1 MNIISSVCNKCS
13 YIRSAV
19 YWICVLLLIIPFFF
33 AENLTAQNNLHFN
46 YLTVNNGLSQNS
58 ITSIIQDSKG
68 LIWIASYDGLN
79 RFDGFSTLIKRHESK
94 NKNSLTENRILCMTE
109 HRNGK
114 IWIGTDGGGI
124 NVYDPGSD
132 NFSHYTV
139 QDGTIP
145 NNTIFCIVSDSSGN
159 MWVGTEK
166 GLLRAKLNGSNTI
179 TFDYFDDW
187 GIVSKLLC
195 DKTGNI
201 WVVSEN
207 GLYVIP
213 SDYTTAGKAS
223 NAIKINEVQDPYIT
237 TLFCDHLNNIW
248 VATYNSLF
256 KIRDF
261 EGTNKSLDI
270 KDLYNVLFKNVKP
283 VIRGIVE
290 DRDNNIWI
298 GTDNSGLFKFSA
310 DKSGILHNTNYY
322 NTSKPFCNISDNS
335 IRALFVDKT
344 NVLWLG
350 FHKRGVNYTDI
361 CGKNFHLLHEL
372 CSPEMNELGYK
383 SKFISSFIC
392 DSQDNIWIVTES
404 EGVYVYNYKS
414 KQIQYLNNFQGYKST
429 GSVLETHNRDVWMG
443 GESCLYSIKEEQ
455 ANRNNFSPKRIG
467 LDTSVGIIRTLCE
480 DINGDIWFGSLTG
493 KGLYRYNPQ
502 KGHLKLYDI
511 KNKIPSEKIFYLL
524 AEKNMPIIW
533 VGTLDGGLAKIKYSD
548 FENNIETEVYTT
560 EGEFSLTS
568 NHIWNIYKDKSERIW
583 IGTDAGLNKVVCDKS
598 GNILSISS
606 IDIPTLNGIKVMAI
620 TEDKDGNLWLNC
632 SQGLYF
638 FNPQT
643 NETQVYTHQDGLQS
657 NTFTEASVITKDGWI
672 YTGGINGINYFHPSQ
687 IKQNPY
693 KSDVA
698 IVNLRIHGKIVRPGE
713 VFGNKQIL
721 DQDINQIKK
730 LVLDYKS
737 NSFMFEFVG
746 IHYAIPNKNQFQ
758 FQLEGFDENWVHTTS
773 ALRIAAYSNLPPGNY
788 TFKIKASN
796 NDGVWSDKIKEVN
809 ITIQPPPWKTAWAY
823 ALYILIVLSLS
834 YFIIHY
840 LLTKQRFKNEL
851 YLERVEKEKMQELNE
866 MKMRFFTNITHE
878 FRTPLMLIISP
889 LRDLMSD
896 IRKQNSHVQLRLQ
909 IISRNAQRLLGLINQ
924 TLDLRKISSDTMS
937 LLITRNSLHIQ
948 VENMIDSF
956 ELLAI
961 DRDVTIHF
969 ENELTT
975 EIQWYDKY
983 KIDKVLFN
991 IISNAFKYTPKKG
1004 SIDIRISQTDDNDGF
1019 EHAIVSIKDTGKGIP
1034 ASELDKIFEM
1044 FYQAKNSTIEGT
1056 GIGLSYVKSLLNVH
1070 KGDISVESK
1079 EGQGTCFTFRF
1090 PISKAAY
1097 SEEQVSETINPDYDN
1112 QFILPVIDDSVNNEI
1127 TVSEEIYK
1135 AERHPNGDKG
1145 KTILLVE
1152 DNIDLRMYIKDCLI
1166 KHYNIIEASDGV
1178 AGLKSAKKHQ
1188 PDLIIS
1194 DIMMPL
1200 MDGIELS
1207 KALKADIHTR
1217 HIPIF
1222 LHSIKSD
1229 EITLKEAMEA
1239 GAEDLIY
1246 KPYNYLVLIKKIR
1259 NFFRTREHLVSRTQ
1273 AEVILEPTGVNI
1285 PSSDE
1290 ELMLRVS
1297 KIIEE
1302 NLSNPE
1308 FGVEILAENL
1318 NMSRMQLHRRI
1329 VMTTGLQTSALIRD
1343 FRLQRA
1349 AQLLKSGEKRI
1360 SEVMWET
1367 GFNNHSRFNKY
1378 FKKKYGLNVK
1388 DYMKEGETDK
1398 GKPMP

>member
-1 MNIISSVCNKCS
+1 M
-13 YIRSAV
+13 
-19 YWICVLLLIIPFFF
+19 
-33 AENLTAQNNLHFN
+33 AQNNPHFN

-79 RFDGFSTLIKRHESK
+79 RFDGFSTIVKRHESK

-109 HRNGK
+109 YKNGN

-124 NVYDPGSD
+124 NVYDPGND
-132 NFSHYTV
+132 NFYHYTV
-139 QDGTIP
+139 QNGAIP
-145 NNTIFCIVSDSSGN
+145 NNTIYCIVSDTSGN

-166 GLLRAKLNGSNTI
+166 GLLRANLNNNTI
-179 TFDYFDDW
+179 IFDYFDDW
-187 GIVSKLLC
+187 GIISKLLC
-195 DKTGNI
+195 DKAGNI
-201 WVVSEN
+201 WVASEK

-213 SDYTTAGKAS
+213 STHATTGKTS
-223 NAIKINEVQDPYIT
+223 GAIEITQIQNPYIT
-237 TLFCDHLNNIW
+237 ALFCDHLDNVWI
-248 VATYNSLF
+248 ASYNSLF
-256 KIRDF
+256 KIKNF
-261 EGTNKSLDI
+261 KHTNKNIEISNLYDSI
-270 KDLYNVLFKNVKP
+270 FKDARP
-283 VIRGIVE
+283 VIRDIVE
-290 DRDNNIWI
+290 DKDNNIWF
-298 GTDNSGLFKFSA
+298 GTENSGLFKFSVA
-310 DKSGILHNTNYY
+310 ESGILHNTNYY
-322 NTSKPFCNISDNS
+322 HTDKPFCNISDNS

-344 NVLWLG
+344 NILWIG

-372 CSPEMNELGYK
+372 CLPEMNELGYK
-383 SKFISSFIC
+383 SKFVSSFIC
-392 DSQDNIWIVTES
+392 DSHDNIWIVTES
-404 EGVYVYNYKS
+404 EGVYLYNYKS
-414 KQIQYLNNFQGYKST
+414 KQMQYLNNFQGYKSV
-429 GSVLETHNRDVWMG
+429 GSVLETFKKEVWMG
-443 GESCLYSIKEEQ
+443 GESCLYFITEAYADQKK
-455 ANRNNFSPKRIG
+455 NLPKRIA
-467 LDTSVGIIRTLCE
+467 LESPVGIVRTLCE
-480 DINGDIWFGSLTG
+480 DSNGDIWFGSLTG

-502 KGHLKLYDI
+502 KGSFKLYDI
-511 KNKIPSEKIFYLL
+511 ENKIPSEKIFYLL
-524 AEKNMPIIW
+524 AERNMPVIW

-548 FENNIETEVYTT
+548 FENDIETEVYTT
-560 EGEFSLTS
+560 EGAHTLNS

-583 IGTDAGLNKVVCDKS
+583 IGTDAGLNKIVCDKS

-620 TEDKDGNLWLNC
+620 TEDMDGNLWLNC

-643 NETQVYTHQDGLQS
+643 NETQVYTYQDGLQS

-672 YTGGINGINYFHPSQ
+672 YAGGINGVNYFHPSQ

-698 IVNLRIHGKIVRPGE
+698 IVNLRIHGKIIRPGE
-713 VFGNKQIL
+713 VFGNKQVL
-721 DQDINQIKK
+721 DQDINQTKE
-730 LVLDYKS
+730 LVLDYKN

-758 FQLEGFDENWVHTTS
+758 FKLEGFDENWVHTTS

-796 NDGVWSDKIKEVN
+796 NDGVWSNNIKEVK
-809 ITIQPPPWKTAWAY
+809 ITILPPPWKTVWAY
-823 ALYILIVLSLS
+823 ILYMLAILSLS

-896 IRKQNSHVQLRLQ
+896 IRKQNNHVQLRLQ

-937 LLITRNSLHIQ
+937 LLITRNSLHVQ

-961 DRDVTIHF
+961 DRDVTIRF
-969 ENELTT
+969 ENELPTD
-975 EIQWYDKY
+975 IQWYDKY

-1004 SIDIRISQTDDNDGF
+1004 IIDIHIHQMDDNDGI
-1019 EHAIVSIKDTGKGIP
+1019 EYAIVSIKDTGKGIP

-1056 GIGLSYVKSLLNVH
+1056 GIGLSYVKSLLNIH
-1070 KGDISVESK
+1070 KGDIYVESK
-1079 EGQGTCFTFRF
+1079 EGQGTCFTFKF
-1090 PISKAAY
+1090 SVSKEAY
-1097 SEEQVSETINPDYDN
+1097 SEEQINDTINPDYDN
-1112 QFILPVIDDSVNNEI
+1112 QFILPIIDDSVNNEI
-1127 TVSEEIYK
+1127 TVSEEIYTV
-1135 AERHPNGDKG
+1135 ERNQNGDKG

-1166 KHYNIIEASDGV
+1166 KYYNIIETSDGV

-1194 DIMMPL
+1194 DIMMPF
-1200 MDGIELS
+1200 MDGIELC
-1207 KALKADIHTR
+1207 KTLKADIHTR

-1273 AEVILEPTGVNI
+1273 AEIILEPAEVNI

-1308 FGVEILAENL
+1308 FGVEILAEML

-1329 VMTTGLQTSALIRD
+1329 VMITGMQTSSLIRD

-1349 AQLLKSGEKRI
+1349 SQLLKSGEKRI

-1367 GFNNHSRFNKY
+1367 GFNNHTRFNKY

-1388 DYMKEGETDK
+1388 DYIRKTDNH
-1398 GKPMP
+1398 